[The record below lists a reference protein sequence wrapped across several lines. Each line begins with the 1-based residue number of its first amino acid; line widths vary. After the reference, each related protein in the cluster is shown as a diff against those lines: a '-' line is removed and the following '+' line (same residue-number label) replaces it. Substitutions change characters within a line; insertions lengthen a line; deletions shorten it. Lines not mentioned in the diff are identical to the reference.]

1 MFNLFKPKNSSIT
14 ADQAITE
21 CATLAYKLAIQL
33 SEFLILKLN
42 LSSEPTL
49 DQKDRVLINN
59 LCLEGVSFR
68 IDLKDM
74 HRWPSGIHF
83 TRFANKIA
91 ELHTLHCQ
99 EIFHDKAQIA
109 GMVMVHGRDFIGE
122 ASSPKPITD
131 QATEQII
138 SFHEAKFLR
147 IFDLE
152 PSPSLNALLISP
164 IRDFIKRSYLS
175 GAYRELIQGI
185 EVDNLLDLGRPKSG
199 SKGRSA
205 QG

>member
-1 MFNLFKPKNSSIT
+1 MFNLFKPKRNFTNRNSNS
-14 ADQAITE
+14 ADEPMTQ
-21 CATLAYKLAIQL
+21 CVTLAFTRAVQL
-33 SEFLILKLN
+33 SEFLIAKLN
-42 LSSEPTL
+42 PSNEPTL

-74 HRWPSGIHF
+74 HPFPSGLLF
-83 TRFANKIA
+83 TQFANKIA

-99 EIFHDKAQIA
+99 EIFHDKAHIA

-131 QATEQII
+131 EAIEQII
-138 SFHEAKFLR
+138 TFHEAKFLKV
-147 IFDLE
+147 FDLE
-152 PSPSLNALLISP
+152 PTPYFNALLVYP

-175 GAYRELIQGI
+175 GEYRELIHRIRG
-185 EVDNLLDLGRPKSG
+185 
-199 SKGRSA
+199 
-205 QG
+205 

>member
-1 MFNLFKPKNSSIT
+1 MFNLFKPNRISIS
-14 ADQAITE
+14 ADEAITE
-21 CATLAYKLAIQL
+21 CVTLAFTRAVQL
-33 SEFLILKLN
+33 SEFLMTKLN
-42 LSSEPTL
+42 LSNEPTL

-74 HRWPSGIHF
+74 HPFPSGLHF

-91 ELHTLHCQ
+91 EVHTLHCQ

-131 QATEQII
+131 QAIEQII
-138 SFHEAKFLR
+138 TLHEAKFLK

-152 PSPSLNALLISP
+152 PTPYLNALMYRMP
-164 IRDFIKRSYLS
+164 QGPRGCRHWRSRRTPY
-175 GAYRELIQGI
+175 G
-185 EVDNLLDLGRPKSG
+185 
-199 SKGRSA
+199 
-205 QG
+205 